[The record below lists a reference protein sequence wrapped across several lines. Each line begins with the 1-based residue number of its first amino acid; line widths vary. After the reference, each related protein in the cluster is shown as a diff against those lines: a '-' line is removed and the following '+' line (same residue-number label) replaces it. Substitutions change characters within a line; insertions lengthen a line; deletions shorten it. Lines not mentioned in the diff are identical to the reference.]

1 MYYVVLSLRSCHGA
15 REKCPQK
22 SLVQGM
28 TKYALAKAKDD
39 IEGKIDE
46 PQAKAAEA
54 NI

>member
-1 MYYVVLSLRSCHGA
+1 
-15 REKCPQK
+15 
-22 SLVQGM
+22 M

-54 NI
+54 NIQNLSLNGTT